1 MAYLNGK
8 VKPQT
13 SGRRSHYNIQGADW
27 GVLILFITV
36 LLQPP
41 LSLAGP
47 DSAAGGLL
55 VKGFSFS
62 GNTVVSQAELEALT
76 QPYVGQTLD
85 LPALEQVAESVA
97 GHYRNLGYTLA
108 SAYIP
113 QQNVQFGV
121 IEIAILEGRL
131 GDISV
136 TGNRFYSTE
145 FIRSSFSMAMQDRVI
160 RNVAL
165 ERALL
170 LLNEYPDLK
179 VSAVLE
185 PGRSSGGTNVL
196 AKVED
201 KRPLHA
207 TLDFN
212 NYGFNTISRYRFG
225 AGVEAGNVLF
235 DGATLNLN
243 GIMGNHPDQLLFGT
257 GAYSVPVG
265 VHGTKVVFSGSGGL
279 FNVGAELAALG
290 IEGRIQT
297 FDLAV
302 THPFIKTRFQSLLGE
317 FGLAAKNNQLFTLGT
332 TTSDDQIR
340 ELKFGVNYDRL
351 DLSGRTYLSLY
362 GFQGL
367 GQALGGMQNNDP
379 QASRQGADDRFT
391 KGTLMAGRI
400 QSLGYDSLLILRA
413 TGQLTN
419 RPLVVI
425 EQMLL
430 GGPDSVR
437 GYQLGERFFDEG
449 YTVSAEVR
457 VPFIPSLLPAPLR
470 STQIAAFI
478 DNGGGRLLQPA
489 AGEASS
495 AILTGTGLGLQT
507 ELPYYST
514 RIRADLGFPLGPTPT
529 GGTISGGR
537 SPTVYL
543 QAMMRF

>member
-13 SGRRSHYNIQGADW
+13 MGRRSCDTIQRAGW
-27 GVLILFITV
+27 GVIVSIVT
-36 LLQPP
+36 LLVNPS
-41 LSLAGP
+41 LSLADP
-47 DSAAGGLL
+47 ATAADSLL

-62 GNTVVSQAELEALT
+62 GNTVVSQADLEALT
-76 QPYVGQTLD
+76 QPYVGQALD

-97 GHYRNLGYTLA
+97 EHYRHRGYTLA

-113 QQNVQFGV
+113 QQSIQFGV
-121 IEIAILEGRL
+121 VEIAILEGRL
-131 GDISV
+131 GAISV
-136 TGNRFYSTE
+136 SGNRFYSTE
-145 FIRSSFSMAMQDRVI
+145 FIYSRFANAMEERVI

-170 LLNEYPDLK
+170 LLNDYPDLK

-185 PGRSSGGTNVL
+185 PGRSTGSTNIQ
-196 AKVED
+196 ANVED

-207 TLDFN
+207 SLDFN

-225 AGVEAGNVLF
+225 AGVEVGNVLF

-265 VHGTKVVFSGSGGL
+265 VHGTKLVFSGSGGL

-297 FDLAV
+297 FDLSV

-317 FGLAAKNNQLFTLGT
+317 FGLAAKNNQLFTLGAMT
-332 TTSDDQIR
+332 ADDQIR

-379 QASRQGADDRFT
+379 QTSRQGADDRFT

-400 QSLGYDSLLILRA
+400 QSLGHDSLLILRA

-437 GYQLGERFFDEG
+437 GYQLGEKFFDEG

-457 VPFIPSLLPAPLR
+457 VPFIPSLLPVPLR
-470 STQIAAFI
+470 STQVAAFI
-478 DNGGGRLLQPA
+478 DNGGGRLLKPA

-495 AILTGTGLGLQT
+495 GNLTGTGIGMQT

-514 RIRADLGFPLGPTPT
+514 RLRVDVGFPLGPKPS
-529 GGTISGGR
+529 GGTISGDR

>member
-1 MAYLNGK
+1 VEMSRAALVTPSRQWLTLASLGLSLLISASP
-8 VKPQT
+8 VLGQT
-13 SGRRSHYNIQGADW
+13 SSSSSL
-27 GVLILFITV
+27 LI
-36 LLQPP
+36 
-41 LSLAGP
+41 
-47 DSAAGGLL
+47 
-55 VKGFSFS
+55 KGFSFF
-62 GNTVVSQAELEALT
+62 GNTVVSTSELETLT
-76 QPYVGQTLD
+76 QPYVGHDLD
-85 LPALEQVAESVA
+85 LPALELVAELVA
-97 GHYRNLGYTLA
+97 EHYKRKGYTLA

-113 QQNVQFGV
+113 QQNIQFGMV
-121 IEIAILEGRL
+121 EIAILEGRL
-131 GDISV
+131 GKISV
-136 TGNRFYSTE
+136 SGNRFYSTE
-145 FIRSSFSMAMQDRVI
+145 FIRGSFAKAMEEQVI

-185 PGRSSGGTNVL
+185 PGGSTGSTNVQ

-201 KRPLHA
+201 KRPIHA
-207 TLDFN
+207 SLDFN

-243 GIMGNHPDQLLFGT
+243 GIMGNQPDQLLFGT
-257 GAYSVPVG
+257 GAYSIPVG
-265 VHGTKVVFSGSGGL
+265 VHGTKLVLSGSGGL

-297 FDLAV
+297 FDMSV

-317 FGLAAKNNQLFTLGT
+317 LGLAAKNNQLFTLST
-332 TTSDDQIR
+332 MTADDQIR
-340 ELKFGVNYDRL
+340 ELKLGVNYDRL

-379 QASRQGADDRFT
+379 QASRQNADDRFT
-391 KGTLMAGRI
+391 RGTLMAGRI
-400 QSLGYDSLLILRA
+400 QSLGYDSLLIFRA
-413 TGQLTN
+413 TGQLTS

-437 GYQLGERFFDEG
+437 GYQLGEKFFDEG
-449 YTVSAEVR
+449 YTVSAELR
-457 VPFIPSLLPAPLR
+457 VPFFPSLLPAALR
-470 STQIAAFI
+470 STQVAAFI

-495 AILTGTGLGLQT
+495 AILTGTGFGMQT
-507 ELPYYST
+507 ELPYYAS
-514 RIRADLGFPLGPTPT
+514 RFRVDVGFPLGPTPS